1 MRKSQTVLGDI
12 CKITMGQSP
21 DSSTYNTANIGL
33 PFYQGNADFGELYP
47 KTRIWCSQPQKIAE
61 PENILLSVRAPI
73 GALNIAKEKCC
84 IGRGLAAITPH
95 KNFCFNKYIF
105 YVLKYKHN
113 ELNAKGTG
121 STFKAIS
128 KSILNYLPIDL
139 YPIDEQKRIAAILD
153 KANELIALRKQQI
166 EKLDLLVKSRFIEMF
181 GNPITNDRNWD
192 TKNLGELG
200 ELNRGISKHRP
211 RNAPELLGGNYPLIQ
226 TGEIAAAE
234 LYITKYTSTY
244 SEMGYQQ
251 SKMWPEGT
259 LCITI
264 AANIAKTAILKFD
277 ACFPDSVVGF
287 ISNDNANQLFIHFW
301 FSFFQ
306 KILEEQ
312 APVSAQKNINLQI
325 LRALR
330 VINPPLSLQNEF
342 AAFVEQVDKT
352 KSTLQQSLEKLELN
366 YKALMQTYFG

>member
-47 KTRIWCSQPQKIAE
+47 KTRIWCLQPQKIAE

>member
-306 KILEEQ
+306 KILEEH

>member
-234 LYITKYTSTY
+234 FYISKYTSTY

-264 AANIAKTAILKFD
+264 AANIAKTAIFKFD

>member
-166 EKLDLLVKSRFIEMF
+166 EKLDLLVKSRFIERF

>member
-33 PFYQGNADFGELYP
+33 PFSQGNADFGELYP

-287 ISNDNANQLFIHFW
+287 ISNDNANQLFIHLW